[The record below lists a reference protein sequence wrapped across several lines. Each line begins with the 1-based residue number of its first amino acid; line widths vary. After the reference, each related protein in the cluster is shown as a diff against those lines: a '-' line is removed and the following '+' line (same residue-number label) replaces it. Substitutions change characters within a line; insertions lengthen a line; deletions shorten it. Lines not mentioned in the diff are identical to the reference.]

1 MKDLH
6 QVIIRP
12 VITEKA
18 MEQKEKLNKV
28 TFEVAKDANKM
39 EIKEAVEKLFNVK
52 VEKVN
57 VINVHGKRRVRF
69 GRVLGK
75 EPSWK
80 KAIVTLK
87 PGYSIEFFEGA

>member
-1 MKDLH
+1 MRDPYS
-6 QVIIRP
+6 VIIRP

-18 MEQKEKLNKV
+18 TLQKERDNKV
-28 TFEVAKDANKM
+28 TFQVAKDANKA

-57 VINVHGKRRVRF
+57 VMNVRGKRRRL
-69 GRVLGK
+69 GRIVGK
-75 EPSWK
+75 KPDWK

-87 PGYSIEFFEGA
+87 PGYSIDFFEGA

>member
-57 VINVHGKRRVRF
+57 VINVRGKRRVRF

-87 PGYSIEFFEGA
+87 PGYNIEFFEGA